1 MDEIKIALA
10 EDDQSS
16 QKDKLK
22 ADSKGIIDQIQ
33 ELVEQLK
40 ENYTNDQKFYEI
52 LKVIHGRFSKIELNL
67 NDLEKLKN
75 VGI

>member
-1 MDEIKIALA
+1 MDETKIALA

-16 QKDKLK
+16 VKDKLK
-22 ADSKGIIDQIQ
+22 SDSKGIIDQIQ
-33 ELVEQLK
+33 ELVGQLK
-40 ENYTNDQKFYEI
+40 ENYNDDQKFYEI

-67 NDLEKLKN
+67 NELEKLKN